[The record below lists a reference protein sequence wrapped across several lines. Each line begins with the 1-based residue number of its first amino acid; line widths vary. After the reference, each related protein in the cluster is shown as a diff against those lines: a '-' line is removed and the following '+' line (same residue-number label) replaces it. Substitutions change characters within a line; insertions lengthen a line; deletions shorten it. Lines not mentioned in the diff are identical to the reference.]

1 MKNLETSG
9 KTGRVGRY
17 GNIVITYFSLETEA
31 EYVVLKKQS
40 PQNIHSHFLITSCN
54 VWEMAI

>member
-17 GNIVITYFSLETEA
+17 VDGNELKFEKIGQFLMLRMPKSLRNLFWLA
-31 EYVVLKKQS
+31 L
-40 PQNIHSHFLITSCN
+40 
-54 VWEMAI
+54 